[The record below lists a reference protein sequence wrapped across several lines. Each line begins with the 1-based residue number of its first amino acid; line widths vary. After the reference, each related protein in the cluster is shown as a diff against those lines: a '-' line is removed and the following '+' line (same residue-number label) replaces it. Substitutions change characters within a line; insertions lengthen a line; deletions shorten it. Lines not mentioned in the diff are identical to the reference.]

1 MKIDIPISFLQSGND
16 LKITSNLTCRHPTL
30 NDIWQIDQETNG
42 FRSEALYYQMVSVFL
57 TDPYDYMV
65 FLDDN
70 RLDYEAV
77 SPFDVFCMLFAE
89 YTKHWIDTNPVKA
102 AGDMLNS
109 NLYFQAFHFFLG
121 VDFFTLAQTADGENV
136 LLDSSNNILMDSTV
150 YGLCSEFI
158 RMMNGIGEADKIR
171 PEDGFA
177 KKVLVE
183 DSREEI
189 KRKSKKKQETPPNR
203 LGNLISSVTWG
214 STGAATPFNRR
225 ALHIYDL
232 VDGLYRTDKK
242 LNFKNNMIGLY
253 SGCIDKK
260 NINFEKTYWSN

>member
-16 LKITSNLTCRHPTL
+16 LKVTPNLICKHPTL

-42 FRSEALYYQMVSVFL
+42 FRSEGLYYQMVSVFL

-70 RLDYEAV
+70 RLDYESV

-89 YTKHWIDTNPVKA
+89 YTKQLIACNPAEA
-102 AGDMLNS
+102 ADVLLKN
-109 NLYFQAFHFFLG
+109 NLYFHAFHFFLG
-121 VDFFTLAQTADGENV
+121 VDFFTLAQMADGKNV
-136 LLDSSNNILMDSTV
+136 LLDVNNNILMDSTV
-150 YGLCSEFI
+150 YELCSAFI
-158 RMMNGIGEADKIR
+158 RVMNGIGEADKIH
-171 PEDGFA
+171 PENAFA
-177 KKVLVE
+177 KKILIE
-183 DSREEI
+183 DSREEM
-189 KRKSKKKQETPPNR
+189 KRKSKKKQDTPQNR

-214 STGAATPFNRR
+214 STGAATPFNRGG
-225 ALHIYDL
+225 LHIYDL
-232 VDGLYRTDKK
+232 VDGIYRTDKK